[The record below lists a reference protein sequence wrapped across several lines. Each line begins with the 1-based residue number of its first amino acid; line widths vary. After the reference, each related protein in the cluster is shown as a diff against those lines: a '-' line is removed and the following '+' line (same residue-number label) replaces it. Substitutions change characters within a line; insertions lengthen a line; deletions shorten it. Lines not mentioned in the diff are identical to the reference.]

1 MLVTFDVFLS
11 VGLHRWEKSRQ
22 KTEQIQIWIIF
33 KLVFRTLLIFRY
45 PETAARLNL
54 QLQCLGAASTESPLD
69 GAAVY

>member
-1 MLVTFDVFLS
+1 MLVSFDVFLS

-33 KLVFRTLLIFRY
+33 KLIFRY

-54 QLQCLGAASTESPLD
+54 QLQCLGAASTESPQD